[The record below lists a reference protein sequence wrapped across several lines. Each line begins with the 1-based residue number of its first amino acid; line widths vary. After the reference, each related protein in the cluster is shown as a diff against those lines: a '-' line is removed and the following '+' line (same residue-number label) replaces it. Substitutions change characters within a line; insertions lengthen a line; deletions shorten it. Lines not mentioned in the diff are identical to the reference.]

1 MVVFSFRALAMTA
14 MLVPSIVL
22 AVPASPTEKKES
34 TLESTFNWNDL
45 ATPVI
50 DCLLDAS
57 VSPHDD
63 QIIGTADSIQDPV
76 NKTDVEQ
83 VTKSARL
90 LEKEM
95 KKEWDM
101 VKAAQLPTN
110 GLLLRPTK
118 VKTENNQNTKRTYEN
133 PLPDEGTWNEKA
145 HAMIDQ
151 DTLEVD
157 EKKTATKEP
166 RYVRKE
172 QAEKRPTLH
181 YERKTHE

>member
-1 MVVFSFRALAMTA
+1 MVVFSFRALAMMA
-14 MLVPSIVL
+14 MVVPSIVL
-22 AVPASPTEKKES
+22 AAPASPPEKE
-34 TLESTFNWNDL
+34 ESTFSWKDH
-45 ATPVI
+45 ARPVK

-63 QIIGTADSIQDPV
+63 QTIATEDSIQDPV
-76 NKTDVEQ
+76 KKTDVEK
-83 VTKSARL
+83 VTKSAVF

-101 VKAAQLPTN
+101 AKVAQLPPN

-118 VKTENNQNTKRTYEN
+118 VKTENKLNTRRTYEN

-151 DTLEVD
+151 ETLEVD
-157 EKKTATKEP
+157 EKKTATNEP

-172 QAEKRPTLH
+172 QVEQRPTLH
-181 YERKTHE
+181 CEQKTHE